1 MIGDWMTTD
10 VSEVSPRLISSPPR
24 SEPQKTWLVFSFSSS
39 LWGNPCGKQSV
50 CCEQHSISPGWERWE
65 SAMVL
70 DRAGGWHNTSA
81 CTHLHTQM
89 DTHSR
94 PVCTN
99 EGGRWR
105 VWCMSLWADREGGQ
119 TARGEGPPRNLM
131 AWSNG
136 NSYWINN
143 LHAEQTGPVGRLNR
157 QTGADSSGAA
167 GYSSSP
173 CQLIG
178 QQL

>member
-1 MIGDWMTTD
+1 MIGAWLTMD
-10 VSEVSPRLISSPPR
+10 VSEVSPRLIFSPTLVRASENLTRLLFFFLSVREPR
-24 SEPQKTWLVFSFSSS
+24 WQAIGL
-39 LWGNPCGKQSV
+39 LWPAFN
-50 CCEQHSISPGWERWE
+50 ISRLR
-65 SAMVL
+65 AMRRRAAAL
-70 DRAGGWHNTSA
+70 DHAGGWHGA
-81 CTHLHTQM
+81 VRARTHGWIRSHTLFVQ
-89 DTHSR
+89 
-94 PVCTN
+94 N

-105 VWCMSLWADREGGQ
+105 VWCMSLRADKKGDRQHG
-119 TARGEGPPRNLM
+119 GEGPPRNLM
-131 AWSNG
+131 ARSNG

-157 QTGADSSGAA
+157 QTGADSAGAA